1 MLRLARARAVYAHR
15 LSFARFEK
23 TMAKFDAYRDWLGI
37 TETARPLNYYQ
48 LLRITQFEDDTAKIR
63 AHYQR
68 MNSHLRKYAASE
80 YKEKASALLNE
91 LTKAMLCLTDSR
103 RKSDYDASLGRKTG
117 GESRKRSLEEILLLR
132 KVVDREQLD
141 KANKLASAIGMDLR
155 DAVMQQKLAKPE
167 VIMQA
172 YAESLGLP
180 FLDISLMQPNEELIA
195 KLPAVMARQHSCVPL
210 LVDEEK
216 VVVASANPLRTDVED
231 EVRLRMGLT
240 VRTVLCTP
248 GDLHD
253 LINKYYPK
261 EAANAQMG
269 ITGPAA
275 ADGKPAKPVM
285 DPIERKKR
293 RQQIMMVAGM
303 FTFMAFSLAGSTF
316 FGWAG
321 QLGLFQFYGLGLI
334 LGGIAAG
341 IGYLAS

>member
-1 MLRLARARAVYAHR
+1 
-15 LSFARFEK
+15 
-23 TMAKFDAYRDWLGI
+23 MAKFDAYRDWLGI

-80 YKEKASALLNE
+80 YKEKASVLLSE

-103 RKSDYDASLGRKTG
+103 RKSEYDASLGRKTSAA
-117 GESRKRSLEEILLLR
+117 ESRKRSLEEILLLR
-132 KVVDREQLD
+132 KVVDREQLE

-180 FLDISLMQPNEELIA
+180 FLDLSLMTPNEELIA

-216 VVVASANPLRTDVED
+216 VVVASPNPLRTDVED

-248 GDLHD
+248 GDIHD

-269 ITGPAA
+269 ITGPTT
-275 ADGKPAKPVM
+275 DGKPAKPVM
-285 DPIERKKR
+285 DPVERKKR
-293 RQQIMMVAGM
+293 RQQITMVSTM
-303 FTFMAFSLAGSTF
+303 FTFMIFIFLGSYFKFAPTSSLINFKLYFEAAMAAS
-316 FGWAG
+316 
-321 QLGLFQFYGLGLI
+321 
-334 LGGIAAG
+334 IAAG
-341 IGYLAS
+341 IAWFST